1 MLKPTFTK
9 NFRKELKLME
19 KRRMNI
25 NRLREVMGVIINE
38 KPLPPERRNHP
49 LHGEWEGAF
58 DCHIQGDWVLIYEID
73 PVARTV
79 TFHHTGSHS
88 DLF

>member
-1 MLKPTFTK
+1 MLESFRAGKFK
-9 NFRKELKLME
+9 NDFVLAE
-19 KRRMNI
+19 KRHKDIDKLIEIMD
-25 NRLREVMGVIINE
+25 MIIEE

-49 LHGEWEGAF
+49 LHGEWDGAF

-73 PVARTV
+73 TETRTV
-79 TFHHTGSHS
+79 TFHRTGSHS